1 MKTLLNGREVVL
13 LWSFLLM
20 SSVIMS
26 SATWAA
32 PKAEILEYGFYSFT
46 DGSERLMQP
55 ITTSGYVTKGK
66 TQLDKNTNRIPLEIG
81 RLFGFRF
88 RISGMNRNVGI
99 IPLEFVVVHP
109 EMKKPDGTFS
119 TGYRYNL
126 DLKLTNGMVED
137 KTGYRVNEDFEMVEG
152 EWHFEYRFMNKTLI
166 KQSFTT
172 FTEK

>member
-88 RISGMNRNVGI
+88 VS
-99 IPLEFVVVHP
+99 LA
-109 EMKKPDGTFS
+109 
-119 TGYRYNL
+119 
-126 DLKLTNGMVED
+126 
-137 KTGYRVNEDFEMVEG
+137 
-152 EWHFEYRFMNKTLI
+152 
-166 KQSFTT
+166 
-172 FTEK
+172 